1 MLIINADLPG
11 LVSRCKQL
19 FKCVHSHMLICKSI
33 FCKGFSSMPLL
44 TFAFSSHLA
53 QWFHHFHLFCPQVRF
68 LVQGLE
74 RICLFFQYRVQMN
87 PCAYF
92 QGILKYLST
101 PVTHLLP
108 VYCSLNSAH
117 PCSFLILLDMWNH
130 CSSST
135 IPLWKCF
142 SGLPWWSRG

>member
-117 PCSFLILLDMWNH
+117 PLFLSYFVGYVKSLLLIHNPSLEML
-130 CSSST
+130 
-135 IPLWKCF
+135 LWT
-142 SGLPWWSRG
+142 SLVV